1 MRFRRKQAAEPQT
14 DEATGA
20 VEAAEAADGGADGD
34 ARPEQQRGPF
44 DVDDMPEPP
53 ANVTRVDL
61 GSLLVLP
68 VSGTELRLQVDEASG
83 EVQAV
88 ILAGP
93 DGALE
98 LRAFAA
104 PRNGDLWSE
113 VRPQI
118 AADMQRRGGTVEER
132 EGRFGPELQ
141 CEVRRT
147 MPDGREAV
155 QPSRII
161 GVNGSR
167 WLLRATFIGGAA
179 RTPEAAARWEA
190 ILSTVA
196 VRRGAGAMPVG
207 EALPLVLPENARP
220 TGQRPVAAGAPA
232 PHQHTHSHPRVRNVG
247 KKPEPPTEG

>member
-1 MRFRRKQAAEPQT
+1 MRFRRKAAEPT
-14 DEATGA
+14 GTTEETPDAGDAT
-20 VEAAEAADGGADGD
+20 AAEND

-44 DVDDMPEPP
+44 DVSEMPEAP

-61 GSLLVLP
+61 GSLQVLP
-68 VSGTELRLQVDEASG
+68 VSGTELRLQVDESSG
-83 EVQAV
+83 DVQAV

-118 AADMQRRGGTVEER
+118 AADMVRRGGTAVEG
-132 EGRFGPELQ
+132 EGRFGTELR
-141 CEVRRT
+141 CELKRT
-147 MPDGREAV
+147 LADGREGV

-167 WLLRATFIGGAA
+167 WLLRATLIGGAA
-179 RTPEAAARWEA
+179 RSPEAAARWEA
-190 ILSTVA
+190 ILSTV
-196 VRRGAGAMPVG
+196 VVDRGEGAMPVG
-207 EALPLVLPENARP
+207 EALPLRLPENARP
-220 TGQRPVAAGAPA
+220 VRRGTTQPA
-232 PHQHTHSHPRVRNVG
+232 PGQPG
-247 KKPEPPTEG
+247 QQPTQQPTQQPGSAES